1 MNILVVGCGKVGS
14 QLSNILSSM
23 GHDTAVIDPDSASFE
38 RLSDDFRGYTVAG
51 VPIDQ
56 TVLRRGG
63 IEACDAVAAVTEDD
77 NTNVMV
83 CQLAREVFH
92 VPRVLARVFDPKRGD
107 VFSQFGLPTV
117 CPTNLSIDAI
127 YAMLTGQDQIK
138 NVYLDSATVS
148 FDARQPEAKQVG
160 MTLGALC
167 SAGDAR
173 HVLFG
178 LLHEDGNL
186 TLAYARS
193 QEPVG
198 PHDRLLYARV
208 ID

>member
-1 MNILVVGCGKVGS
+1 
-14 QLSNILSSM
+14 M
-23 GHDTAVIDPDSASFE
+23 GHDTAVIDPDPASFE

-63 IEACDAVAAVTEDD
+63 IEACDALAAVTEDD

-92 VPRVLARVFDPKRGD
+92 VPRVLARVFDPRRGD

-117 CPTNLSIDAI
+117 CPTNLSVDAI
-127 YAMLTGQDQIK
+127 YAMLTGRDQIK

-148 FDARQPEAKQVG
+148 FDTRQPDAKQVG

-167 SAGDAR
+167 GADDAH

-186 TLAYARS
+186 TLAYAGSR
-193 QEPVG
+193 QPVG
-198 PHDRLLYARV
+198 PNDRLLYARV
-208 ID
+208 VD

>member
-23 GHDTAVIDPDSASFE
+23 GHDTAVIDPDPASFE

-63 IEACDAVAAVTEDD
+63 IEACDALAAVTEDD

-92 VPRVLARVFDPKRGD
+92 VPRVLARVLIPG
-107 VFSQFGLPTV
+107 
-117 CPTNLSIDAI
+117 A
-127 YAMLTGQDQIK
+127 AMCSHS
-138 NVYLDSATVS
+138 LDCRQS
-148 FDARQPEAKQVG
+148 ARQ
-160 MTLGALC
+160 TC
-167 SAGDAR
+167 R
-173 HVLFG
+173 
-178 LLHEDGNL
+178 L
-186 TLAYARS
+186 TRS
-193 QEPVG
+193 T
-198 PHDRLLYARV
+198 RC
-208 ID
+208 